1 MLLHNWWFTRINDVM
16 IPLYVFVLAQVKL
29 KKSIKQSSIY
39 ERRIVYDVQK
49 KTFEHLHMYVKAC

>member
-29 KKSIKQSSIY
+29 KKASN
-39 ERRIVYDVQK
+39 
-49 KTFEHLHMYVKAC
+49 KALYMNEG